1 MIQILLPLLI
11 ALHLAP
17 AWAALEP
24 DDNEPDAS
32 SEGVPEPARA
42 DPARE
47 IRPGSGANAPPVSA
61 AMTLVSLSTQ
71 RQALAGIQTAP
82 LQALELEDESRAY
95 GKVLDM
101 QDLLSLRARYRAAL
115 SELTIA
121 EAQLKVA
128 RSSYKRISHLHRE
141 SIIPTRDLIQ
151 AEAQLA
157 SEQARCEG
165 FRRNLQEVRE
175 EALQSWGGEL
185 FRQAVER
192 ESPLF
197 HSLLERSR
205 VLLLVSLPP
214 GHARPET
221 YRRIKI
227 ALSGERQRAREGEL
241 VSPAPRTDET
251 TQGETWF
258 YAAPAAGLRSG
269 MRVDVWLPDSGVR
282 QSGVLIPPNAIVW
295 HMGRPWAYVQTA
307 ESRFVRRPI
316 GPRRDLGGSWFV
328 QQGFEAGEAL
338 VVVGGQ
344 ILLSEELRPQ
354 LHAEDGDDD

>member
-11 ALHLAP
+11 ALQLAP
-17 AWAALEP
+17 AWTAAG
-24 DDNEPDAS
+24 EPDAD
-32 SEGVPEPARA
+32 EPATSA
-42 DPARE
+42 LAAPA
-47 IRPGSGANAPPVSA
+47 PSAGAA
-61 AMTLVSLSTQ
+61 TVSLSADG
-71 RQALAGIQTAP
+71 QALAGIQTAP

-101 QDLLSLRARYRAAL
+101 QELLSLRARYRAAL

-121 EAQLKVA
+121 EAQFKVA
-128 RSSYKRISHLHRE
+128 RSSYERISHLHRE

-165 FRRNLQEVRE
+165 FRRNLQEVLE

-221 YRRIKI
+221 YRRIKV
-227 ALSGERQRAREGEL
+227 ALSGERQQAREAEL

-269 MRVDVWLPDSGVR
+269 MRVDIWLPDAGAR
-282 QSGVLIPPNAIVW
+282 QSGVLIPLGAIVW
-295 HMGRPWAYVQTA
+295 HVGRPWAYIQAGAT
-307 ESRFVRRPI
+307 RFVRRPI
-316 GPRRDLGGSWFV
+316 GPHRDLGGAWFV
-328 QQGFEAGEAL
+328 QPGFEAGEAL

-344 ILLSEELRPQ
+344 TLLSEELRPQ
-354 LHAEDGDDD
+354 IHAEDGDDD